1 MRVAVDTLG
10 GDHAPEEILKG
21 VAGALLDGHFSADE
35 LLLAG
40 PEDLLRGR
48 LAELGVAE
56 PPPILHT
63 TEVIEGHEKPV
74 EGLRSKPKASISLC
88 VGAVREGKADGL
100 IAFGNIGAAVA
111 ASSMGL
117 GMLPGVRRPGTAVT
131 MTGAHGPF
139 VLLDAGANPT
149 PKPQHLFHYSLMG
162 AAYAHDLLGIDKPR
176 IGLLNIGGE
185 ASKGNSVL
193 KEAHQVL
200 EASSLEFVG
209 NVEGNHLFFGEAD
222 VFVADGFV
230 GNMVLKVVE
239 GFAEFLVRASAERGD
254 ELRDALRG
262 LVGAAEFSEVGGAT
276 LLGVNGVVLIGHG
289 RSKADAVLPALNAV
303 RKDVEKGVNAHIIE
317 SLHAHAAEEPSTE
330 A

>member
-1 MRVAVDTLG
+1 MGSDLQL
-10 GDHAPEEILKG
+10 AP
-21 VAGALLDGHFSADE
+21 D
-35 LLLAG
+35 
-40 PEDLLRGR
+40 
-48 LAELGVAE
+48 
-56 PPPILHT
+56 
-63 TEVIEGHEKPV
+63 
-74 EGLRSKPKASISLC
+74 
-88 VGAVREGKADGL
+88 
-100 IAFGNIGAAVA
+100 
-111 ASSMGL
+111 
-117 GMLPGVRRPGTAVT
+117 
-131 MTGAHGPF
+131 
-139 VLLDAGANPT
+139 
-149 PKPQHLFHYSLMG
+149 
-162 AAYAHDLLGIDKPR
+162 
-176 IGLLNIGGE
+176 IGGE
-185 ASKGNSVL
+185 ASKGSSVL
-193 KEAHQVL
+193 QETHQTL
-200 EASSLEFVG
+200 DASTLEFVG

-303 RKDVEKGVNAHIIE
+303 RKDVEKGVNAYIIE